1 MFTISNH
8 MYIEYVWYTHLCIL
22 HMWDRKGF
30 RNLPVRVE
38 GWRGDATSLTTSVL
52 NYNLTASVGLKLGAL
67 THIQLCDIN
76 VLLKDVMVDCGEVH
90 EQGCLQRRFRE
101 FGSTSNQPHNHR
113 PHVTTQAQD
122 LHIQQMHLHDH
133 QNPATRTAAATI
145 GGPLVMGVLS
155 SKTKWLEQRSSLG
168 SRLLAPLRKDICQRR
183 REKMLKPLLNLKDK
197 KKRHSRNKASVA
209 SWLEKSRGPEEG
221 RKKK

>member
-145 GGPLVMGVLS
+145 GVSHCRWSSGDGRPVLQDEVVGAEVVS
-155 SKTKWLEQRSSLG
+155 WEQIAGTL
-168 SRLLAPLRKDICQRR
+168 
-183 REKMLKPLLNLKDK
+183 
-197 KKRHSRNKASVA
+197 
-209 SWLEKSRGPEEG
+209 EEG
-221 RKKK
+221 HLSEETREDVEAAPKPER